1 MCYELWTKA
10 RDPCQRRW
18 APIRQ
23 PGTLAR
29 LARGLTWLNDRGF
42 HRNSVTFKGKV
53 GRRSGDSIALP
64 SGQGSH
70 SSPPRATTVREGPH
84 PVKSYPTDH
93 IRNVL
98 VVGHGGA
105 GKTSLVEALLYA
117 TGAINRVGRVED
129 GTTVT
134 DFEPEENRKHISAS
148 LAVAPVEH
156 VGYKVNL
163 LDAPGYADFIGD
175 VRTALPAADAVLFV
189 VSAVDGVE
197 TQTEVVWTMGEE
209 HELHGLVG
217 LLSNRAFE
225 YDANGDRKEG
235 GVPEEQAIAA
245 EDLRAQLIE
254 AVIQESE
261 DEELMDRYLGGETIA
276 PADLIPDLEKAVAAG
291 RLFPVLSG
299 AATKGIGTN
308 ELLEVLTQAFPSPT
322 GRPPFQVNVPGTDQT
337 VTRTA
342 DPDAPLA
349 AYVFKT
355 ISDPYVGRMNLFRVV
370 SGTFVPD
377 TTVLNSTKGKDER
390 VGHLLTVRGKSQEP
404 VDKLPAGDIGA
415 VAKLTE
421 TSTGDTLCAKDDPVV
436 LPAPSMPDPL
446 LPIAIA
452 PKSRGDEEKLS
463 SGLARL
469 DAEDLTLRVERN
481 VETHQ
486 TLLWGM
492 GENHIEVTLERL
504 KRKFGVEVNQV
515 PLRLPYK
522 ETFKSTVKGLG
533 RHVKQTGGHGQ
544 YAIAN
549 IEVQP
554 LPRGEGFQYE
564 DKIFGGAIP
573 NQFIPSVEKGVR
585 KAMEDGLVAG
595 YPVVDIKVRLYDGKF
610 HSVDSSDMAFQLA
623 GQQALKEAASQAQI
637 VLLEPILELEVLIPD
652 EYVGDVLGDLSSRR
666 GRVVGTDPVGTGR
679 TLVRATVPEA
689 EVIRYAID
697 LRSMTRGKGSFA
709 RRFSHYE
716 ELPSNLAA
724 KVAEEA
730 KAGDQK

>member
-1 MCYELWTKA
+1 M
-10 RDPCQRRW
+10 
-18 APIRQ
+18 
-23 PGTLAR
+23 
-29 LARGLTWLNDRGF
+29 
-42 HRNSVTFKGKV
+42 
-53 GRRSGDSIALP
+53 
-64 SGQGSH
+64 
-70 SSPPRATTVREGPH
+70 
-84 PVKSYPTDH
+84 KSYPTER

-98 VVGHGGA
+98 IVGHGGA
-105 GKTSLVEALLYA
+105 GKTSLVEALLYG
-117 TGAINRVGRVED
+117 TGAVNRVGRVED

-134 DFEPEENRKHISAS
+134 DFEPEETRKHISVS
-148 LAVAPVEH
+148 LTPAPVEH
-156 VGYKVNL
+156 DGFKVNL

-175 VRTALPAADAVLFV
+175 VRAALPAADAVLFV
-189 VSAVDGVE
+189 VSGVDGVE
-197 TQTEVVWTMGEE
+197 TQTEVVWTMAEELGLPRAFFINKLDRERASFQRTLESVQAVFGKGCPPLYLPMGEE

-225 YDANGDRKEG
+225 YKPDGARSEG
-235 GVPEEQAIAA
+235 EVPAEYADTT
-245 EDLRAQLIE
+245 EDLRSQLIE
-254 AVIQESE
+254 AIIQEAE
-261 DEELMDRYLGGETIA
+261 DEELMDRYLGGEAIA
-276 PADLIPDLEKAVAAG
+276 PADLVPDLEKAVAAG

-299 AATKGIGTN
+299 AATKGIGSA
-308 ELLEVLTQAFPSPT
+308 ELLEVLTQAFPSPLE
-322 GRPPFQVNVPGTDQT
+322 RAPFEGKVPGSDRT
-337 VTRTA
+337 VTRRA
-342 DPDAPLA
+342 DPSAPLA

-355 ISDPYVGRMNLFRVV
+355 LSDPYVGRMNLFRVI
-370 SGTFVPD
+370 SGTFLPD
-377 TTVLNSTKGKDER
+377 STVLNATKGKDER

-404 VDKLPAGDIGA
+404 AEKLPPGDIGA
-415 VAKLTE
+415 VAKLTD
-421 TSTGDTLCAKDDPVV
+421 TATGDTLCAKDDPVV

-469 DAEDLTLRVERN
+469 GAEDLTLRVERN

-522 ETFKSTVKGLG
+522 ETFKSPVKALG

-544 YAIAN
+544 YGIAH

-554 LPRGEGFQYE
+554 LPRGEGFQFE

-585 KAMEDGLVAG
+585 RAMEDGLLAG
-595 YPVVDIKVRLYDGKF
+595 YPVVDVKVVLYDGKY

-623 GQQALKEAASQAQI
+623 GQTALKEAAAQAQI
-637 VLLEPILELEVLIPD
+637 SLLEPILEVEVLIPD

-689 EVIRYAID
+689 EVVRYAID

-716 ELPSNLAA
+716 ELPPNLAA

-730 KAGDQK
+730 KAEQQR

>member
-1 MCYELWTKA
+1 
-10 RDPCQRRW
+10 
-18 APIRQ
+18 
-23 PGTLAR
+23 
-29 LARGLTWLNDRGF
+29 
-42 HRNSVTFKGKV
+42 
-53 GRRSGDSIALP
+53 
-64 SGQGSH
+64 
-70 SSPPRATTVREGPH
+70 
-84 PVKSYPTDH
+84 VKSYPTDR

-105 GKTSLVEALLYA
+105 GKTSLVEALLFA
-117 TGAINRVGRVED
+117 TGAINRIGRVED

-156 VGYKVNL
+156 EGYKVNL

-197 TQTEVVWTMGEE
+197 TQTEVVWTMTEELGLPRAFFINKLDRERASFQRTLESIQGAFGKGCPPLYLPMGEE

-225 YDANGDRKEG
+225 YDAGGSRTEG
-235 GVPEEQAIAA
+235 EVPAELAA
-245 EDLRAQLIE
+245 EADDLRSQLIE
-254 AVIQESE
+254 TIIQESE
-261 DEELMDRYLGGETIA
+261 DEELMDRYLGGEAIA
-276 PADLIPDLEKAVAAG
+276 PTDLIPDLEKAVGAG

-299 AATKGIGTN
+299 AATRGIGTN
-308 ELLEVLTQAFPSPT
+308 ELLEVLTQAFPSPA
-322 GRPPFQVNVPGTDQT
+322 GRPPFQATVPGTDRT
-337 VTRTA
+337 VERSA

-355 ISDPYVGRMNLFRVV
+355 LSDPYVGRLNLFRVV
-370 SGTFVPD
+370 SGTFQPD
-377 TTVLNSTKGKDER
+377 STVLNSTKGKDER
-390 VGHLLTVRGKSQEP
+390 IGHLLVLRGKNQEP
-404 VDKLPAGDIGA
+404 VDMLPAGDIGA
-415 VAKLTE
+415 VAKLAD

-469 DAEDLTLRVERN
+469 DAEDLTLRVDRN

-486 TLLWGM
+486 TVLWGM

-504 KRKFGVEVNQV
+504 KRKFGVEVNTV

-522 ETFKSTVKGLG
+522 ETFKTPAKGLG

-549 IEVQP
+549 IEV
-554 LPRGEGFQYE
+554 LPTARGEGFQYE

-595 YPVVDIKVRLYDGKF
+595 YPVVDIKVVLYDGKF

-623 GQQALKEAASQAQI
+623 GQLALKDAAAAAQLA
-637 VLLEPILELEVLIPD
+637 LLEPILEVEVLIPD

-679 TLVRATVPEA
+679 TLVRATVPES

-730 KAGDQK
+730 KAEQK

>member
-1 MCYELWTKA
+1 M
-10 RDPCQRRW
+10 
-18 APIRQ
+18 
-23 PGTLAR
+23 
-29 LARGLTWLNDRGF
+29 
-42 HRNSVTFKGKV
+42 
-53 GRRSGDSIALP
+53 
-64 SGQGSH
+64 
-70 SSPPRATTVREGPH
+70 
-84 PVKSYPTDH
+84 KSYPTDR

-105 GKTSLVEALLYA
+105 GKTSLVEALLFA

-156 VGYKVNL
+156 DGYKVNL

-197 TQTEVVWTMGEE
+197 TQTEVVWTMAEELGLPRAFFINKLDRERASFQRTLESIQATFGKGCPPLYLPMGEE
-209 HELHGLVG
+209 HEFGGLVG
-217 LLSNRAFE
+217 LLSNRAFQ
-225 YDANGDRKEG
+225 YDAGGTRTEG
-235 GVPEEQAIAA
+235 EVPAELAAEA
-245 EDLRAQLIE
+245 EDLRSQLIE
-254 AVIQESE
+254 TVIQESE

-276 PADLIPDLEKAVAAG
+276 PTDLIPDLEKAVAAG

-299 AATKGIGTN
+299 AATRGIGSG
-308 ELLEVLTQAFPSPT
+308 ELLEVLTQAFPSPA
-322 GRPPFQVNVPGTDQT
+322 GRPPFQATVPGTDRT
-337 VTRTA
+337 VERTA

-355 ISDPYVGRMNLFRVV
+355 LSDPYVGRLNLFRVV
-370 SGTFVPD
+370 SGTFQPD
-377 TTVLNSTKGKDER
+377 STVLNSTKGKDER
-390 VGHLLTVRGKSQEP
+390 IGHLLVLRGKNQEP
-404 VDKLPAGDIGA
+404 VDTLPAGDIGA
-415 VAKLTE
+415 VAKLAD

-486 TLLWGM
+486 TVLWGM

-504 KRKFGVEVNQV
+504 KRKFGVEVNTI

-522 ETFKSTVKGLG
+522 ETFKSPAKGLG

-549 IEVQP
+549 IEV
-554 LPRGEGFQYE
+554 LPTARGEGFQYE

-595 YPVVDIKVRLYDGKF
+595 YPVVDIKVVLYDGKF

-623 GQQALKEAASQAQI
+623 GQLALKEAAASAQLA
-637 VLLEPILELEVLIPD
+637 LLEPILEIEVLIPD

-689 EVIRYAID
+689 EVVRYAID

-716 ELPSNLAA
+716 ELPSNLAT

-730 KAGDQK
+730 KAEK